1 MRVQTSDSMSLPQPI
16 TAEPLS
22 DAALIAAWRDG
33 DERAAAALVERHARP
48 LARFL
53 AGAGA
58 LDADLDDVVQETF
71 IRAFRSVDRFRG
83 QCQFRTWLLT
93 IGGNVLKDF
102 GRRAAR
108 RRVLPLDEAVGDA
121 RGDPHEHAEASESEA
136 LLAAGLQK
144 LPRLQRE
151 VFLLRAQHGMEYDD
165 IAAALGTTS
174 GAARVHS
181 HHAVKRLREQPVRR
195 IKWAQPTWLRV
206 AAALVVVVGG
216 GLVLRQLTPGPDS
229 RVSQHAHLV
238 ADDLGDLSTD
248 ELRDVLSSF
257 DQLVSSDSVAVPDST
272 TDLRQLD
279 PQQLRAVLRSLEG

>member
-1 MRVQTSDSMSLPQPI
+1 MRVEASDSMSLPQPV
-16 TAEPLS
+16 TANPPG
-22 DAALIAAWRDG
+22 DAALIAAWQHG

-58 LDADLDDVVQETF
+58 PDADLDDLVQETF

-108 RRVLPLDEAVGDA
+108 RRVLPLDEGVRDA
-121 RGDPHEHAEASESEA
+121 RGDPHEHAEASESQA

-151 VFLLRAQHGMEYDD
+151 VFLLRAQQGLEYDE
-165 IAAALGTTS
+165 IAKALGTT
-174 GAARVHS
+174 
-181 HHAVKRLREQPVRR
+181 
-195 IKWAQPTWLRV
+195 
-206 AAALVVVVGG
+206 
-216 GLVLRQLTPGPDS
+216 PGMKGIGRFTCTIPD
-229 RVSQHAHLV
+229 RM
-238 ADDLGDLSTD
+238 
-248 ELRDVLSSF
+248 
-257 DQLVSSDSVAVPDST
+257 
-272 TDLRQLD
+272 
-279 PQQLRAVLRSLEG
+279 